1 MLDIKT
7 QVWMNRIP
15 DPPSK
20 NSRIKGLF
28 KKSGEFWN
36 QSSNIKAAPKLE
48 RKPVALVKVLNSSM
62 MCKLVF

>member
-1 MLDIKT
+1 
-7 QVWMNRIP
+7 MNRIP

-20 NSRIKGLF
+20 NSRIKRLF

-48 RKPVALVKVLNSSM
+48 ESR
-62 MCKLVF
+62 